1 MEARSKAIE
10 AWFSMIE
17 QGLIK
22 LPRFQ
27 RHEAWRTAQIAGLFE
42 NILRTP
48 PLPVGVLLVLEVG
61 DKERFLSR
69 PIVGAPKID
78 SKPTMHL
85 LDGQQRMTALWRSL
99 NDDYDD
105 LRVFVRLSKDQI
117 VEGTADVDT
126 TDAEDVDQ
134 PLIEIVKRWDRK
146 GVKQPVWA
154 DDDVACIQ
162 KGLAPIAILRPGSVG
177 EATLKSWRERLRDA
191 NAYTDDIGDMASKLR
206 TRLLGYV
213 LPFLSLPVETSRETA
228 LEVFINMNTSASPLK
243 DFDIVVAQVEEASGE
258 SLHQKIKD
266 LLLATPAAGD
276 YGRVENWLLSVGALL
291 LDKPPLKKTYLEDD
305 FGRGLMAIWPQI
317 STGLQRGIQF
327 LNEEAIF
334 DEKSLP
340 SEVALYLVCALW
352 AKASHLRL
360 DQEGNARSLIRK
372 VLWRA
377 CYTNRYGK
385 TSATRAYADFR
396 VLSSHLKGDTTLP
409 CDLFNDEIYR
419 LPDVAEIKAAG
430 WPGRKD
436 RLPRAILSTALR
448 RKAYDFADG
457 APINKTNIGTREL
470 DHLYSCQF
478 LNVDRDD
485 PLVNRAVNCALITS
499 GTNRNKRGLAPSAFI
514 AKRAEASN
522 LGPDVVRWRLGSHLI
537 PHEPLVADNYDT
549 FLDARAAI
557 IEADMK
563 VLCIGAEPVA

>member
-1 MEARSKAIE
+1 MEARSKTIE

-17 QGLIK
+17 QGQIR

-27 RHEAWRTAQIAGLFE
+27 RHEAWRTQQIAGLFE

-48 PLPVGVLLVLEVG
+48 PLPVGVLLILEVG
-61 DKERFLSR
+61 DKELFHSR
-69 PIVGAPKID
+69 PIVGAPAVNVRP
-78 SKPTMHL
+78 SMHL

-105 LRVFVRLSKDQI
+105 IRVFVRLTSEQA
-117 VEGTADVDT
+117 G
-126 TDAEDVDQ
+126 AEDVDATESEEAER

-146 GVKQPVWA
+146 GVMQPVWA
-154 DDDVACIQ
+154 DDDVACI
-162 KGLAPIAILRPGSVG
+162 KRGLAPLAILRPGGAG
-177 EATLKSWRERLRDA
+177 ETAFKSWRDRLREA
-191 NAYTDDIGDMASKLR
+191 KVYTDDVGDLASELR
-206 TRLLGYV
+206 KRVQGYV

-243 DFDIVVAQVEEASGE
+243 DFDIVVAQVEEATGE
-258 SLHQKIKD
+258 SLHDKIKD
-266 LLLATPAAGD
+266 LLNATPAAKD
-276 YGRVENWLLSVGALL
+276 YGRIESLLLSVAALL

-305 FGRGLMAIWPQI
+305 FGTGLMTVWPLM
-317 STGLQRGIQF
+317 SVGLERGMQF
-327 LNEEAIF
+327 LSDEAIF

-340 SEVALYLVCALW
+340 SEVALYLTCALW
-352 AKASHLRL
+352 AAAANLKL

-385 TSATRAYADFR
+385 TSATRAFADFR
-396 VLSSHLKGDTTLP
+396 ALASHIKGDTAVS
-409 CDLFNDEIYR
+409 CELFNEEIYR
-419 LPDVAEIKAAG
+419 LPDVAEIKSAG

-436 RLPRAILSTALR
+436 RLPRAILATSLR

-457 APINKTNIGTREL
+457 APINKVNIATREL
-470 DHLYSCQF
+470 DHLYSCSF
-478 LNVDRDD
+478 LGVGRDD
-485 PLVNRAVNCALITS
+485 SLANRALNCALITS
-499 GTNRNKRGLAPSAFI
+499 ATNRNKSGSAPSAYI
-514 AKRAEASN
+514 AKRAEAAN

-537 PHEPLVADNYDT
+537 PYDALIADQYDA
-549 FLDARAAI
+549 FLDARAAL

-563 VLCIGAEPVA
+563 VLCNGGEPVA